1 MSYGGNAL
9 IGGWGENVYIRHCLL
24 LALVVF
30 PLRRRYGVVAAY
42 LGCSTNLFHR
52 TSMQRQEG
60 RCFLPPSFRLERF
73 AVRARAL
80 VCTGQLAA
88 GWCQWVTLP
97 QREPLTEWWR
107 HQKQS
112 AQTTSLTG
120 PTAALAQ
127 SFSSGLSPVR
137 SRSLSR
143 SLPLL
148 PFARRN
154 GAET

>member
-1 MSYGGNAL
+1 MAGLQL
-9 IGGWGENVYIRHCLL
+9 IW
-24 LALVVF
+24 VVR
-30 PLRRRYGVVAAY
+30 PAEPVSRNEHAVWQ
-42 LGCSTNLFHR
+42 C
-52 TSMQRQEG
+52 QEG
-60 RCFLPPSFRLERF
+60 WCFLPPSFRLERF
-73 AVRARAL
+73 AVRARVL

-88 GWCQWVTLP
+88 GWCQWVALP

-107 HQKQS
+107 HQIQS
-112 AQTTSLTG
+112 AQITSPTG

-137 SRSLSR
+137 SRSLPS
-143 SLPLL
+143 L